1 MRFREGKVPERAIW
15 EELLET
21 YGRIPIFS
29 VDGVSFLSGRVCL
42 VRETCCQIEEP
53 IRSIFSLD
61 IKAIVCGLGGVKP
74 QTEQLRC
81 LLLAAVG
88 RQPIR
93 VFASRSS

>member
-1 MRFREGKVPERAIW
+1 MRSREGKVPGRAIW
-15 EELLET
+15 EEVLET

-29 VDGVSFLSGRVCL
+29 VDGASFLSGRVCL

-61 IKAIVCGLGGVKP
+61 LELIDCRLGVVKP

-88 RQPIR
+88 R
-93 VFASRSS
+93 